1 MIYIKKE
8 GVTDE
13 LNQQIITI
21 RKSEEWKKIP
31 ESNTEAIR
39 KVFDTDFPKNEIK
52 KILVHEQKG
61 ICAYCMRRIY
71 SDSHSRI
78 EHWTPLSKNKEKAID
93 YNNMLGVC
101 DGGERVSSQQ
111 VHILCCDAKKKE
123 IEITTSPLNK
133 IQMDKIAYRS
143 DGTIYT
149 DPMDK
154 EMERDINEVLM
165 LNGIQKSD
173 GSVRDTSTEI
183 LKGRRDAYDRAKIM
197 MKTLDKKDKCS
208 SAQVQKLIDALLA
221 KEEYEEYLGVKLY
234 YFKKKYASLLKR
246 GL

>member
-1 MIYIKKE
+1 
-8 GVTDE
+8 
-13 LNQQIITI
+13 
-21 RKSEEWKKIP
+21 
-31 ESNTEAIR
+31 
-39 KVFDTDFPKNEIK
+39 
-52 KILVHEQKG
+52 
-61 ICAYCMRRIY
+61 
-71 SDSHSRI
+71 
-78 EHWTPLSKNKEKAID
+78 
-93 YNNMLGVC
+93 
-101 DGGERVSSQQ
+101 
-111 VHILCCDAKKKE
+111 
-123 IEITTSPLNK
+123 
-133 IQMDKIAYRS
+133 
-143 DGTIYT
+143 
-149 DPMDK
+149 
-154 EMERDINEVLM
+154 M